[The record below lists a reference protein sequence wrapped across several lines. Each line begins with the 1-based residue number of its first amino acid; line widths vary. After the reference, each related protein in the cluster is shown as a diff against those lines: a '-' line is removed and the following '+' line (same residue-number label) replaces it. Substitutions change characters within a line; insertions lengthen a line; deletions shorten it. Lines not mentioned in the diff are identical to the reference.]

1 LLRILLLPLP
11 CLLLFL
17 ESTSAKVASLA
28 LGSLLGLTDYAD
40 GLLARRLRKKSFL
53 GALLDPV
60 ADKIF
65 ITSVF
70 LILSYLKYVSYPLV
84 FLLIFRELIVA
95 VMRSL
100 FPEDLRVVGIARIKT
115 LLQMLFAGIIISVNA
130 FFPSFSHL
138 SDYLLAT
145 VVFISYISAIPYFYR
160 FSKGLSLKP
169 VPLFAF
175 LRSFSTLL
183 YPVSLLILF
192 PNTGKLFFIPI
203 VALNLYFFRNGL
215 AKVIPFRKKGENF
228 LYFLAALG
236 SIAEYLIMTELFFS
250 LILVLV
256 ISLYKDGLKSAKII
270 WDILRLR

>member
-1 LLRILLLPLP
+1 
-11 CLLLFL
+11 
-17 ESTSAKVASLA
+17 
-28 LGSLLGLTDYAD
+28 
-40 GLLARRLRKKSFL
+40 
-53 GALLDPV
+53 
-60 ADKIF
+60 
-65 ITSVF
+65 
-70 LILSYLKYVSYPLV
+70 
-84 FLLIFRELIVA
+84 
-95 VMRSL
+95 MRSL
-100 FPEDLRVVGIARIKT
+100 FPEDLRVVGIARLKT
-115 LLQMLFAGIIISVNA
+115 LLQMLFAGIIILVNA

-160 FSKGLSLKP
+160 FSKALSLKP

-183 YPVSLLILF
+183 YPISLLILF

-215 AKVIPFRKKGENF
+215 AKVIPFRKNGENF

-236 SIAEYLIMTELFFS
+236 SIAEYLIMAELFFS

-256 ISLYKDGLKSAKII
+256 ISLYKDGLKSVKVI

>member
-1 LLRILLLPLP
+1 LPLP

-95 VMRSL
+95 LMRSW
-100 FPEDLRVVGIARIKT
+100 FPEDLRVVGISRLKT
-115 LLQMLFAGIIISVNA
+115 LLQMLFAGIIISVNT

-145 VVFISYISAIPYFYR
+145 VVLISYLSAIPYFYR
-160 FSKGLSLKP
+160 FSKALFSKP
-169 VPLFAF
+169 VVLFAF
-175 LRSFSTLL
+175 LRSFSTLF
-183 YPVSLLILF
+183 YPISLLILF

-203 VALNLYFFRNGL
+203 IALNLYFFRNGL

-228 LYFLAALG
+228 LYLLAALG
-236 SIAEYLIMTELFFS
+236 SIAEYLIRAELYFS